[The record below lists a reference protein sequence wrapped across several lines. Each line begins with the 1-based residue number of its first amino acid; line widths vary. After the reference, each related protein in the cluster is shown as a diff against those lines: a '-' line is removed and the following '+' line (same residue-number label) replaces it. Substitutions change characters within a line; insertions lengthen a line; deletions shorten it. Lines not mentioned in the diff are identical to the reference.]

1 MTQTINAIHKHASSQ
16 KPVDFSF
23 TWDYDGTTV
32 DWTGHVALPSGGS
45 HSLGGGKLINVPRDQ
60 VVRAVTEE
68 VNRLIDHLDIENL
81 RAT

>member
-23 TWDYDGTTV
+23 NWDYDGTTV
-32 DWTGHVALPSGGS
+32 DWTGKIALPSGGF
-45 HSLGGGKLINVPRDQ
+45 HSLGTGKLINVPHDQ
-60 VVRAVTEE
+60 VVKAVTEE
-68 VNRLIDHLDIENL
+68 VNKLIDDLDIENL